1 MAERLT
7 KKEVRRRL
15 MINNM
20 LKTSL
25 PEGLRGEGVV
35 VQNSRFYVTRAA
47 AEWLAA
53 QGTDPALE
61 ILIRGRG
68 GSGGGNGFK
77 V

>member
-1 MAERLT
+1 MDHTGAMV
-7 KKEVRRRL
+7 EVGL
-15 MINNM
+15 FSTTDEHVEMINNM

-53 QGTDPALE
+53 QG
-61 ILIRGRG
+61 LIQRLRY
-68 GSGGGNGFK
+68 
-77 V
+77 